1 MIDLQT
7 ISIVMAG
14 VSVTIAAF
22 YYTFTLRYTRMN
34 LKNTLDTRKAQ
45 FFMQQYQ
52 INASVWF
59 MKRDTDLR
67 RWEWEDYEDFS
78 DKYLENENSEVGAT
92 WLSFMMW
99 ADGFGYLLKENLV
112 DAEMVYQLGQG
123 GIGPIRQWTRF
134 EPIIKEMRERGNN
147 PALFKWFEYLVEEM
161 KRMREQREL
170 SSKWSPTLNRFI
182 EE

>member
-1 MIDLQT
+1 MVEYTTLFGLTQT
-7 ISIVMAG
+7 LAIIIGVFIAVME
-14 VSVTIAAF
+14 
-22 YYTFTLRYTRMN
+22 LRHMRQARETE
-34 LKNTLDTRKAQ
+34 LETRKAQ
-45 FFMQQYQ
+45 LFMQQYQ

-78 DKYLENENSEVGAT
+78 DKYLENKNSEVGAT

-134 EPIIKEMRERGNN
+134 EPIIEEIRERGNN
-147 PALFKWFEYLVEEM
+147 HDFLRWFEYLVEEM
-161 KRMREQREL
+161 KKMRAQKGL
-170 SSKWSPTLNRFI
+170 SSKWSTTLNRFI